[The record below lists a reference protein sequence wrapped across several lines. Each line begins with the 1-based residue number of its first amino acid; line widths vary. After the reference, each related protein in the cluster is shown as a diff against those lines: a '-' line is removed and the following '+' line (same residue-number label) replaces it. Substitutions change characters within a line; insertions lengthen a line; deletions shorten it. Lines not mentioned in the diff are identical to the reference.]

1 MLTRFQV
8 TSTLLARLLDAT
20 LIGAAWLASFW
31 LRFYVPVIAV
41 TKGFPAFS
49 TYAAVAPLVVVLWGV
64 IFEANGV
71 YTRSR
76 EGRRESTAVL
86 LLRGHGMALLCFVA
100 LTYVFSEYRY
110 SRVVLVLFGILGAVA
125 VATGRV
131 VMRALLTRLRRHGFQ
146 SSRVLLVGVGH
157 TLEVLADRIADN
169 VALGLEVTGVLVPDA
184 GQWRNRRE
192 RVLGHLGDVARA
204 VHETRADKVLIAL
217 PRQQWAE
224 LDRILS
230 RSRTTRSTFR
240 SSPIFRTTRRSAAR
254 WTSSRACRSSASTAR
269 RCSVCAPPPSGS
281 PTSCCRRWRSCSAP
295 PRSCWSRSP

>member
-86 LLRGHGMALLCFVA
+86 LLRG
-100 LTYVFSEYRY
+100 T
-110 SRVVLVLFGILGAVA
+110 
-125 VATGRV
+125 
-131 VMRALLTRLRRHGFQ
+131 
-146 SSRVLLVGVGH
+146 
-157 TLEVLADRIADN
+157 
-169 VALGLEVTGVLVPDA
+169 
-184 GQWRNRRE
+184 
-192 RVLGHLGDVARA
+192 
-204 VHETRADKVLIAL
+204 
-217 PRQQWAE
+217 
-224 LDRILS
+224 
-230 RSRTTRSTFR
+230 
-240 SSPIFRTTRRSAAR
+240 AA
-254 WTSSRACRSSASTAR
+254 CSAS
-269 RCSVCAPPPSGS
+269 
-281 PTSCCRRWRSCSAP
+281 WR
-295 PRSCWSRSP
+295 

>member
-1 MLTRFQV
+1 M
-8 TSTLLARLLDAT
+8 
-20 LIGAAWLASFW
+20 
-31 LRFYVPVIAV
+31 
-41 TKGFPAFS
+41 
-49 TYAAVAPLVVVLWGV
+49 
-64 IFEANGV
+64 
-71 YTRSR
+71 
-76 EGRRESTAVL
+76 
-86 LLRGHGMALLCFVA
+86 A

-204 VHETRADKVLIAL
+204 V
-217 PRQQWAE
+217 
-224 LDRILS
+224 
-230 RSRTTRSTFR
+230 
-240 SSPIFRTTRRSAAR
+240 TRRVR
-254 WTSSRACRSSASTAR
+254 T
-269 RCSVCAPPPSGS
+269 RC
-281 PTSCCRRWRSCSAP
+281 
-295 PRSCWSRSP
+295 